1 MSICRHS
8 NLRKP
13 SLHSLRRVVRCKFV
27 LQAHGTAAHGDC
39 DPLPDDLPSSPF
51 VSVFASAHFPS
62 SDSCVRPLSAHAGVV
77 RLTAVTCSRRCSRRG
92 AGRYMC

>member
-1 MSICRHS
+1 MSISRHS

-13 SLHSLRRVVRCKFV
+13 SLHSLRWVVRCKFV

-51 VSVFASAHFPS
+51 LRLRTFRHRICASDPCLLTLVSY
-62 SDSCVRPLSAHAGVV
+62 G
-77 RLTAVTCSRRCSRRG
+77 
-92 AGRYMC
+92 